1 MRLNVDLESG
11 LGDLYVC
18 VDQHRFTQA
27 IRSLLS
33 NAVNATTAGS
43 NILIAVKLH
52 HYYNDNNNVSN
63 SSKKGSGIGT
73 GIGTGTPISTNNT
86 ANNTNTLSNSNINN
100 NSNHNMSMD
109 THNRRQLRRGGSKLI
124 PFSDS
129 IGVRIDVIDHGVGV
143 PQV

>member
-86 ANNTNTLSNSNINN
+86 ANNNTLSNSNMNN

>member
-11 LGDLYVC
+11 IGDLYVC

-86 ANNTNTLSNSNINN
+86 ANNNTLSNSNMNN